1 MINLINK
8 YVEILNSKD
17 STHNFS
23 YIKGRKYYKIVET
36 NKEGKPTSAHS
47 FVDFS
52 GNLYKAANWNTPAK
66 GIRYNL
72 NTDME
77 LLEKVADVY
86 TSYLYK
92 HSCW

>member
-8 YVEILNSKD
+8 YVEILNSKS

-23 YIKGRKYYKIVET
+23 FTKGRKYYKIVEI
-36 NKEGKPTSAHS
+36 NKDGEPTSAHS
-47 FVDFS
+47 FVDFE
-52 GNLYKAANWNTPAK
+52 GNLYKVANWNTPAK

-77 LLEKVADVY
+77 LLEKVADFY

-92 HSCW
+92 HSC